1 MKIEKDL
8 FEYLVKIRRKIH
20 ENPEINFNLG
30 NTRKITKEGL
40 EKEHIVYIEEAGSI
54 LAEIEGESDKNI
66 LFRADMDAL
75 PMPEL
80 TDLKFKSKNN
90 NAHCCGH
97 DIHVTSLLG
106 LLKYIKRNKVKGTVY
121 ALFQADEEG
130 GNGAKSVVES
140 GLLDR
145 YCFDK
150 LFALH
155 VDAKLPYKKVSYGK
169 GQTFASNSNFN
180 IKIIGKSSHG
190 ARAYEGIDPINIGL
204 KLCEMFYS
212 VLYRECNVFDHNIF
226 SITSFNSGYSYNI
239 VPNEANILATLR
251 CYDLNSKQYIIKRFQ
266 DMVIS
271 FEKLYNIK
279 IEFKI
284 DKQIPSVVA
293 DLEFIEDILKS
304 ITNFEK
310 NIYIKSITDKPAL
323 KLGSEDFAFLSEKI
337 KKSAYFFIGAGPSE
351 NESYA
356 VGQHNSKVIFNERAI
371 LVALELLITIANKYL
386 S

>member
-1 MKIEKDL
+1 MFKL
-8 FEYLVKIRRKIH
+8 H
-20 ENPEINFNLG
+20 NP
-30 NTRKITKEGL
+30 
-40 EKEHIVYIEEAGSI
+40 
-54 LAEIEGESDKNI
+54 EIEGENETNI

-80 TDLKFKSKNN
+80 TDLSFKSKND

-106 LLKYIKRNKVKGTVY
+106 LLKYIKKNRLKGTVY

-130 GNGAKSVVES
+130 GTGASELIKS

-145 YCFDK
+145 YYFER

-155 VDAKLPYKKVSYGK
+155 VDAKLPYKKISYGM
-169 GQTFASNSNFN
+169 GQTFASNSNFS
-180 IKIIGKSSHG
+180 IKIIGKSAHG

-204 KLCEMFYS
+204 KLCELFYS
-212 VLYRECNVFDHNIF
+212 VIYRECNVFNHNIF

-251 CYDLNSKQYIIKRFQ
+251 CYDLDSKEYIVSRFKNIIK
-266 DMVIS
+266 S
-271 FEKLYNIK
+271 LENLYNIQ

-284 DKQIPSVVA
+284 DKQIPIVVTDTKFTQEILESVS
-293 DLEFIEDILKS
+293 DFD
-304 ITNFEK
+304 K
-310 NIYIKSITDKPAL
+310 NMYIKSITKKPAL

-337 KKSAYFFIGAGPSE
+337 EKSAYFFIGAGPCE
-351 NESYA
+351 NEGYV
-356 VGQHNSKVIFNERAI
+356 VGQHNSKVVFNENAI

-386 S
+386 AIERR